1 MKKLC
6 AVGLF
11 LLVFVAGLLVGRAGN
26 VTPEQL
32 KVYTTNGTTVSVEFP
47 DGNIYDYN

>member
-11 LLVFVAGLLVGRAGN
+11 VLVFIAGLLVGRAGN

-32 KVYTTNGTTVSVEFP
+32 KVYTRTGETVTIEFP
-47 DGNIYDYN
+47 DGNIYSYN